1 MARRLPFPNH
11 WSEVYDMTEKEL
23 RSQYHRGRYYEVQG
37 WKLPMDAETWA
48 VVKEEFRRVWE
59 AEEERR
65 AEIERWRKEEK
76 EFEEYESALR
86 KSFEPNMDGKW

>member
-1 MARRLPFPNH
+1 
-11 WSEVYDMTEKEL
+11 MT
-23 RSQYHRGRYYEVQG
+23 
-37 WKLPMDAETWA
+37 AETWA

-65 AEIERWRKEEK
+65 AEIERWRKEERD
-76 EFEEYESALR
+76 FEEYESTLR